1 MNYEARVAQVRAR
14 ESDEVQSVERRQ
26 LINTRYLAIRQRY
39 LDARERYEII
49 AKRHQHRPVTMW
61 ASDWKAFYVLAL
73 LAIGSVEWLI
83 NYDILYRFFQIPAW
97 AAGVTI
103 ALGLA
108 VALASH
114 GLGVLIKQGPHRFHH
129 RQYGRRS
136 SDWGLLA
143 LSTVSILAVLA
154 VAAASRYVV
163 YLHDIADTCK
173 PDVFGRPV
181 VCDIHPARDV
191 AISLFGNG
199 LAILVGVLFS
209 WYVHDEDP
217 DYMAATADFR
227 QADRRFQRA
236 RRGPDKEIRA
246 IHLRADKE
254 IKHLAN
260 EFGVDPSVQPPYNA
274 SQS

>member
-1 MNYEARVAQVRAR
+1 MEYEARVAKVRSQ
-14 ESDEVQSVERRQ
+14 ETSEVEAVERRL
-26 LINTRYLAIRQRY
+26 LIDTRYVAKRQRY
-39 LDARERYEII
+39 TDAKERYDII
-49 AKRHQHRPVTMW
+49 AKRHQNRPAMMW
-61 ASDWKAFYVLAL
+61 ASDWRILYVLCL

-114 GLGVLIKQGPHRFHH
+114 GLGVLIKQGAHRFHH
-129 RQYGRRS
+129 RHYGRRS

-143 LSTVSILAVLA
+143 LSLVSILAVLA
-154 VAAASRYVV
+154 VAGASRYVV

-191 AISLFGNG
+191 LISLFGNG
-199 LAILVGVLFS
+199 LAILVGILFS
-209 WYVHDEDP
+209 WYTHDEDP
-217 DYMAATADFR
+217 DYMAVTADFR
-227 QADRRFQRA
+227 QATRHFHRA
-236 RRGPDKEIRA
+236 RRRAEREIAA

-254 IKHLAN
+254 VKHISN
-260 EFGVDPSVQPPYNA
+260 EFGAAPATQR
-274 SQS
+274 Q